1 MALYHVQLK
10 IAFIGIAEDK
20 AALWKGIAPKEH
32 FSHSFYTIC
41 KEEDLVREL
50 ADEEQLLV
58 VMDQASFLSPSM
70 VRKRMPTHD
79 SQLILCAD
87 DPDQLASEDYDA
99 VDDIWLNGGLK
110 LARFHF
116 ANLLT
121 RIAERKRAWLREN
134 WLQTTIN
141 TLPDMVWF
149 KDLKGIHLDVNDA
162 FCTAVAKEKADV
174 RGRDHYYIWDIP
186 KEVYEA
192 SDYVCVETE
201 DEVLAARATC
211 LFDEEVMKAD
221 GSLSKL
227 KTYKTPIFDGDT
239 IIGTVGIARDVTK
252 EYEYQQNIVYMAL
265 HDQLTGLANRRQLDE
280 FLSKLETN
288 EMVVAYLDLDHF
300 KSVNDT
306 YGHLA
311 GDEALV
317 RTSELIKKHFP
328 DTLNVRIGGD
338 EFLIVFTDG
347 VVSEDIPGR
356 MQGLIDDFF
365 EAFKEDKRFGVL
377 SVSAGIAEGK
387 VGHGSF
393 DLLPQKADEALYE
406 AKEAGR
412 GRYVISHRDEHE
424 VIR

>member
-1 MALYHVQLK
+1 MYHVQLK

-20 AALWKGIAPKEH
+20 VALWKGLAPKEH
-32 FSHSFYTIC
+32 FSHRFYTIR

-58 VMDQASFLSPSM
+58 VMAQSSFLSPSM
-70 VRKRMPTHD
+70 VRKRMPTYG
-79 SQLILCAD
+79 SLLILCAD
-87 DPDQLASEDYDA
+87 DPDQLTSEDYDA
-99 VDDIWLNGGLK
+99 VDDIWLNGGLE
-110 LARFHF
+110 LARFYF
-116 ANLLT
+116 ANLLA
-121 RIAERKRAWLREN
+121 RIAERKRAWMQET
-134 WLQTTIN
+134 WLQATIN

-149 KDLKGIHLDVNDA
+149 KDLKGIHLEVNDA

-174 RGRDHYYIWDIP
+174 RGRDHYDIWDIP

-201 DEVLAARATC
+201 DDVIAARRTC

-306 YGHLA
+306 YGHLT

-338 EFLIVFTDG
+338 EFLVIFTDG

-356 MQGLIDDFF
+356 MQAFIDDFF
-365 EAFKEDKRFGVL
+365 ETFKEDRRFGVL

-393 DLLPQKADEALYE
+393 DLLLQKADEALYE

>member
-1 MALYHVQLK
+1 MYHVQLK

-20 AALWKGIAPKEH
+20 VALWKGIAPKEH

-58 VMDQASFLSPSM
+58 IMDRASFLSPSM
-70 VRKRMPTHD
+70 VRKAMPARD
-79 SQLILCAD
+79 SLLILCAD
-87 DPDQLASEDYDA
+87 NPDQLASEDYDA
-99 VDDIWLNGGLK
+99 VDDIWLNHGLE
-110 LARFHF
+110 LARFYF
-116 ANLLT
+116 TNVLT
-121 RIAERKRAWLREN
+121 RISERKRAWLQET
-134 WLQTTIN
+134 WLQATIN

-174 RGRDHYYIWDIP
+174 RGRDHYDIWDIP

-201 DEVLAARATC
+201 DEVLAARTTC

-317 RTSELIKKHFP
+317 RTSDLIKKHFH

-338 EFLIVFTDG
+338 EFLIIFTDG
-347 VVSEDIPGR
+347 VVGEDIPGR
-356 MQGLIDDFF
+356 MQGFIDDFF

-393 DLLPQKADEALYE
+393 DLLLQKADEALYE

>member
-1 MALYHVQLK
+1 MYHVQLK

-20 AALWKGIAPKEH
+20 AALWKGIDPKEH
-32 FSHSFYTIC
+32 FSHSFYTIR

-58 VMDQASFLSPSM
+58 VMAQSSFLSPSM
-70 VRKRMPTHD
+70 VRKRMPTHG
-79 SQLILCAD
+79 SLLILCAD
-87 DPDQLASEDYDA
+87 DPDQLTSEDYDA
-99 VDDIWLNGGLK
+99 VDDIWLNGGLE
-110 LARFHF
+110 LARFYF
-116 ANLLT
+116 ANLLA
-121 RIAERKRAWLREN
+121 RIAEHKRAWLREN

-149 KDLKGIHLDVNDA
+149 KDMKGIHLEVNDA
-162 FCTAVAKEKADV
+162 FCTVVAKEKADV

-201 DEVLAARATC
+201 DDVIAARKTC

-221 GSLSKL
+221 GHLSKL
-227 KTYKTPIFDGDT
+227 KTYKTPIFDGDR

-280 FLSKLETN
+280 FLANLETHQ
-288 EMVVAYLDLDHF
+288 MVVAYLDLDHF
-300 KSVNDT
+300 KTVNDT

-311 GDEALV
+311 GDAALV
-317 RTSELIKKHFP
+317 RTADLIKKYFP
-328 DTLNVRIGGD
+328 DTLNIRLGGD
-338 EFLIVFTDG
+338 EFLIIFTDG
-347 VVSEDIPGR
+347 VVSENIPRR
-356 MQGLIDDFF
+356 MQEFMDDFF
-365 EAFKEDKRFGVL
+365 ASFKEDKRLEVL

-387 VGHGSF
+387 IGHGSF
-393 DLLPQKADEALYE
+393 DLLLQRADEALYE
-406 AKEAGR
+406 AKRAGR
-412 GRYVISHRDEHE
+412 GRCVISHRDEHE

>member
-70 VRKRMPTHD
+70 VRKCMPTHD
-79 SQLILCAD
+79 SLLILCAD
-87 DPDQLASEDYDA
+87 DPDQLVSEDYDA

-317 RTSELIKKHFP
+317 RTSDLIKKHFH

-338 EFLIVFTDG
+338 EFLIIFTDG
-347 VVSEDIPGR
+347 VVGEDIPGR
-356 MQGLIDDFF
+356 MQGFIDDFF

-393 DLLPQKADEALYE
+393 DLLLQKADEALYE

>member
-1 MALYHVQLK
+1 MYHVQLK

-32 FSHSFYTIC
+32 FSHSFYTIR

-87 DPDQLASEDYDA
+87 NPDQLTSEDYDA
-99 VDDIWLNGGLK
+99 VDDIWLNGGLE
-110 LARFHF
+110 LARFYF
-116 ANLLT
+116 ANLLA
-121 RIAERKRAWLREN
+121 RIAEHKRAWLREN

-149 KDLKGIHLDVNDA
+149 KDMKGIHLEVNDA
-162 FCTAVAKEKADV
+162 FCTVVAKEKADV

-201 DEVLAARATC
+201 DDVIAARRTC

-221 GSLSKL
+221 GHLSKL
-227 KTYKTPIFDGDT
+227 KTYKTPIFDGDR

-300 KSVNDT
+300 KAVNDT

-338 EFLIVFTDG
+338 EFLVIFTDG

-356 MQGLIDDFF
+356 MQDFIDDFF
-365 EAFKEDKRFGVL
+365 EAFKEDRRFGVL

-393 DLLPQKADEALYE
+393 DLLLQKADEALYE

-412 GRYVISHRDEHE
+412 GRYAISHRDEHE

>member
-1 MALYHVQLK
+1 MYHVQLK

-20 AALWKGIAPKEH
+20 VALWKGIAPKEH

-58 VMDQASFLSPSM
+58 IMDQASFLSPSM
-70 VRKRMPTHD
+70 VRKTMPAHD
-79 SQLILCAD
+79 SLLILCVD
-87 DPDQLASEDYDA
+87 DPDQLQTEDYEA
-99 VDDIWLNGGLK
+99 VDDIWVNDGSA

-116 ANLLT
+116 ANVLT
-121 RIAERKRAWLREN
+121 RISERKRAWLQET
-134 WLQTTIN
+134 WLQATIN

-162 FCTAVAKEKADV
+162 FCTAVAKEKADI
-174 RGRDHYYIWDIP
+174 RGRDHYDIWDIP

-201 DEVLAARATC
+201 DEVLAARTTC

-221 GSLSKL
+221 GNLSKL

-317 RTSELIKKHFP
+317 RTSDLIKKHFH

-338 EFLIVFTDG
+338 EFLIIFTDG
-347 VVSEDIPGR
+347 VVGEDIPGR
-356 MQGLIDDFF
+356 MQGFIDDFF
-365 EAFKEDKRFGVL
+365 ESFKADKRFGVL

-393 DLLPQKADEALYE
+393 DLLLQKADEALYE

>member
-1 MALYHVQLK
+1 MYHVQLK

-20 AALWKGIAPKEH
+20 VDLWKGVAPKER
-32 FSHSFYTIC
+32 FSHSFYTIT

-50 ADEEQLLV
+50 ADEEQLLII
-58 VMDQASFLSPSM
+58 MDQACFLTPSM
-70 VRKRMPTHD
+70 VRKSMPAHD
-79 SQLILCAD
+79 SLLILCAD
-87 DPDQLASEDYDA
+87 DPDQLTSEDYDA
-99 VDDIWLNGGLK
+99 VDDIWLNGGLE
-110 LARFHF
+110 LARFYF
-116 ANLLT
+116 ANLLA
-121 RIAERKRAWLREN
+121 RIAEHKRAWLREN

-149 KDLKGIHLDVNDA
+149 KDMKGIHLEVNDA

-201 DEVLAARATC
+201 DDVIAARRTC

-221 GSLSKL
+221 GHLSKL
-227 KTYKTPIFDGDT
+227 KTYKTPIFDGDR

-252 EYEYQQNIVYMAL
+252 EYEYQQNIIYMAL

-280 FLSKLETN
+280 FLANLETHQ
-288 EMVVAYLDLDHF
+288 MVVAYLDLDHF
-300 KSVNDT
+300 KTVNDT

-311 GDEALV
+311 GDAALV
-317 RTSELIKKHFP
+317 RTADLIKKHFP
-328 DTLNVRIGGD
+328 DTLNIRLGGD
-338 EFLIVFTDG
+338 EFLIIFTDG
-347 VVSEDIPGR
+347 VVSENIPRR
-356 MQGLIDDFF
+356 MQEFMDDFF
-365 EAFKEDKRFGVL
+365 ASFKEDKRLEVL

-387 VGHGSF
+387 IGHGSF
-393 DLLPQKADEALYE
+393 DLLLQRADEALYE
-406 AKEAGR
+406 AKRAGR
-412 GRYVISHRDEHE
+412 GRCVISHRDEHE

>member
-1 MALYHVQLK
+1 MYHVQLK

-20 AALWKGIAPKEH
+20 VALWKGIAPKEH

-70 VRKRMPTHD
+70 VRKAMPARD
-79 SQLILCAD
+79 SLLILCAD

-99 VDDIWLNGGLK
+99 VDDIWLNHGLE
-110 LARFHF
+110 LARFYF
-116 ANLLT
+116 TNVLT
-121 RIAERKRAWLREN
+121 RIAERKRAWMQET
-134 WLQTTIN
+134 WLQATIN

-174 RGRDHYYIWDIP
+174 RGRDHYDIWDIP

-201 DEVLAARATC
+201 DDVIAARKTC

-317 RTSELIKKHFP
+317 RTSDLIKKHFH
-328 DTLNVRIGGD
+328 DTLNVRLGGD

-347 VVSEDIPGR
+347 VVGEDIPGR
-356 MQGLIDDFF
+356 MQVFIDDFF
-365 EAFKEDKRFGVL
+365 ETFKADKRFGVL

-387 VGHGSF
+387 IGHGSF
-393 DLLPQKADEALYE
+393 DLLLQKADEALYE

>member
-1 MALYHVQLK
+1 MYHVQLK

-20 AALWKGIAPKEH
+20 VALWKGIAPKEH

-58 VMDQASFLSPSM
+58 IMDQASFLSPSM
-70 VRKRMPTHD
+70 VRKTMPAHD
-79 SQLILCAD
+79 SLLILCAD
-87 DPDQLASEDYDA
+87 DPDQLQTEDYEA
-99 VDDIWLNGGLK
+99 VDDIWVNDGPV

-116 ANLLT
+116 ANVLT
-121 RIAERKRAWLREN
+121 RISERKRAWLQET
-134 WLQTTIN
+134 WLQATIN

-174 RGRDHYYIWDIP
+174 RGRDHYDIWDIP

-201 DEVLAARATC
+201 DEVLAARTTC

-221 GSLSKL
+221 GNLSKL

-317 RTSELIKKHFP
+317 RTSDLIKKHFH
-328 DTLNVRIGGD
+328 DTLNVRLGGD

-347 VVSEDIPGR
+347 VVGEDIPGR
-356 MQGLIDDFF
+356 MQVFIDDFF
-365 EAFKEDKRFGVL
+365 ETFKADKRFGVL

-387 VGHGSF
+387 IGHGSF
-393 DLLPQKADEALYE
+393 DLLLQKADEALYE

>member
-1 MALYHVQLK
+1 MYHVQLK

-20 AALWKGIAPKEH
+20 VALWKGIAPKEH

-58 VMDQASFLSPSM
+58 IMDQASFLSPSM
-70 VRKRMPTHD
+70 VRKTMPAHD
-79 SQLILCAD
+79 SLLILCAD

-99 VDDIWLNGGLK
+99 VDDIWLNHGLE
-110 LARFHF
+110 LARFYF
-116 ANLLT
+116 TNVLT
-121 RIAERKRAWLREN
+121 RIAERKRAWLQET
-134 WLQTTIN
+134 WLQATIN

-174 RGRDHYYIWDIP
+174 RGRDHYDIWDIP

-201 DEVLAARATC
+201 DEVLAARTTC

-317 RTSELIKKHFP
+317 RTSDLIKKHFH

-338 EFLIVFTDG
+338 EFLIIFTDG
-347 VVSEDIPGR
+347 VVGEDIPGR
-356 MQGLIDDFF
+356 MQGFIDDFF

-393 DLLPQKADEALYE
+393 DLLLQKADEALYE

>member
-1 MALYHVQLK
+1 MYSVQLK
-10 IAFIGIAEDK
+10 IGFIGIAEDK
-20 AALWKGIAPKEH
+20 VDLWKGIAPKERFRH
-32 FSHSFYTIC
+32 EFYTITQ
-41 KEEDLVREL
+41 EEELIRRL
-50 ADEEQLLV
+50 ADEEEVLII
-58 VMDQASFLSPSM
+58 MDQESFLSPRM
-70 VRKRMPTHD
+70 VRQGMPTKD
-79 SQLILCAD
+79 SLLVLCAH
-87 DPDQLASEDYDA
+87 DPSRLTSEDYDA
-99 VDDIWLNGGLK
+99 ADEIWLDGGPEI
-110 LARFHF
+110 ARFCF
-116 ANLLT
+116 ANILV
-121 RIAERKRAWLREN
+121 RIADRKHAWLQSA
-134 WLQTTIN
+134 WLQATIN

-149 KDLKGIHLDVNDA
+149 KDLKGIHLDINDA
-162 FCTAVAKEKADV
+162 FCTAVAKDKADV

-186 KEVYEA
+186 KEVYEV

-201 DEVLAARATC
+201 DEVVAARTTC

-221 GSLSKL
+221 GNLSRL

-252 EYEYQQNIVYMAL
+252 EYEYQQNIIYMAL
-265 HDQLTGLANRRQLDE
+265 HDHLTGLAHRRPLDE

-300 KSVNDT
+300 KAVNDT

-317 RTSELIKKHFP
+317 RTSELIKKHFH
-328 DTLNVRIGGD
+328 DTLNVRLGGD
-338 EFLIVFTDG
+338 EFLIIFTDG
-347 VVSEDIPGR
+347 VVSEDIPRR
-356 MQGLIDDFF
+356 MQTFIDDFF

-393 DLLPQKADEALYE
+393 DLLLQKADEALYE
-406 AKEAGR
+406 AKADGR

>member
-1 MALYHVQLK
+1 MYHVQLK

-20 AALWKGIAPKEH
+20 VALWKGIAPKEH

-58 VMDQASFLSPSM
+58 IMDQASFLSPSM
-70 VRKRMPTHD
+70 VRKTMPAHD
-79 SQLILCAD
+79 SLLILCAD
-87 DPDQLASEDYDA
+87 DPDQLQTEDYEA
-99 VDDIWLNGGLK
+99 VDDIWVNDGPT

-116 ANLLT
+116 ANVLT
-121 RIAERKRAWLREN
+121 RISERKRAWLQET
-134 WLQTTIN
+134 WLQATIN

-174 RGRDHYYIWDIP
+174 RGRDHYDIWDIP

-201 DEVLAARATC
+201 DEVLAARTTC

-221 GSLSKL
+221 GNLSKL

-317 RTSELIKKHFP
+317 RTSDLIKKHFH

-338 EFLIVFTDG
+338 EFLIIFTDG
-347 VVSEDIPGR
+347 VVGEDIPGR
-356 MQGLIDDFF
+356 MQGFIDDFF
-365 EAFKEDKRFGVL
+365 ESFKADKRFGVL

-393 DLLPQKADEALYE
+393 DLLLQKADEALYE

>member
-1 MALYHVQLK
+1 MYHVQLK

-20 AALWKGIAPKEH
+20 VALWKGIAPKEH

-58 VMDQASFLSPSM
+58 IMDRASFLSPSM
-70 VRKRMPTHD
+70 VRKAMPARD
-79 SQLILCAD
+79 SLLILCAD
-87 DPDQLASEDYDA
+87 DPDQLQTEDYEA
-99 VDDIWLNGGLK
+99 VDDIWVNDGPA

-116 ANLLT
+116 ANVLT
-121 RIAERKRAWLREN
+121 RISERKRAWLQET
-134 WLQTTIN
+134 WLQATIN

-174 RGRDHYYIWDIP
+174 RGRDHYDIWDIP

-201 DEVLAARATC
+201 DEVLAARTTC

-221 GSLSKL
+221 GNLSKL

-317 RTSELIKKHFP
+317 RTSDLIKKHFH

-338 EFLIVFTDG
+338 EFLIIFTDG
-347 VVSEDIPGR
+347 VVGEDIPGR
-356 MQGLIDDFF
+356 MQGFIDDFF
-365 EAFKEDKRFGVL
+365 ESFKADKRFGVL

-393 DLLPQKADEALYE
+393 DLLLQKADEALYE

>member
-1 MALYHVQLK
+1 LYHVQLK

-20 AALWKGIAPKEH
+20 VDLWKGIAPKER
-32 FSHSFYTIC
+32 FSHSFYTIT
-41 KEEDLVREL
+41 KEEDLVQEL
-50 ADEEQLLV
+50 ADEEQLLII
-58 VMDQASFLSPSM
+58 MDQACFLTPSM
-70 VRKRMPTHD
+70 VRKSMPVRD
-79 SQLILCAD
+79 SLLILCAD
-87 DPDQLASEDYDA
+87 NPDQLTHEDYDA
-99 VDDIWLNGGLK
+99 VDDIWVNHGLE

-121 RIAERKRAWLREN
+121 HIAERKHAWLQET
-134 WLQTTIN
+134 WLQATIN
-141 TLPDMVWF
+141 TLPDLIWF
-149 KDLKGIHLDVNDA
+149 KDMHGMHLDVNDA
-162 FCTAVAKEKADV
+162 FCTAVAKKKTDV
-174 RGRDHYYIWDIP
+174 RGRDHYYIWNIP

-201 DEVLAARATC
+201 ADVIAARKTC
-211 LFDEEVMKAD
+211 LLDEEVMKAD

-252 EYEYQQNIVYMAL
+252 EYEYQQNIIHMAL

-280 FLSKLETN
+280 FLSNLQTK
-288 EMVVAYLDLDHF
+288 EMIVACLDLDHF

-317 RTSELIKKHFP
+317 RASDLIKKHFP
-328 DTLNVRIGGD
+328 DTLNVRLGGD
-338 EFLIVFTDG
+338 EFLIIFTDG
-347 VVSEDIPGR
+347 VVSQDIPKR
-356 MQGLIDDFF
+356 MQAFIDDFF
-365 EAFKEDKRFGVL
+365 EAFKEDKRFAAL

-387 VGHGSF
+387 IGHGSF
-393 DLLPQKADEALYE
+393 DLLLQKADEALYE

-424 VIR
+424 MIR

>member
-20 AALWKGIAPKEH
+20 VALWKGIAPKEH

-70 VRKRMPTHD
+70 VRKAMPARD
-79 SQLILCAD
+79 SLLILCAD
-87 DPDQLASEDYDA
+87 NPDQLASEDYDA
-99 VDDIWLNGGLK
+99 VDDIWLNHGLE
-110 LARFHF
+110 LARFYF
-116 ANLLT
+116 TNVLT
-121 RIAERKRAWLREN
+121 RIAERKRAWMQET
-134 WLQTTIN
+134 WLQATIN

-174 RGRDHYYIWDIP
+174 RGRDHYDIWDIP

-201 DEVLAARATC
+201 DDVIAARKTC

-317 RTSELIKKHFP
+317 RTSDLIKKHFH

-338 EFLIVFTDG
+338 EFLIIFTDG
-347 VVSEDIPGR
+347 VVGEDIPGR
-356 MQGLIDDFF
+356 MQGFIDDFF

-393 DLLPQKADEALYE
+393 DLLLQKADEALYE